1 MKRGDILCPPFLIN
15 RLLQTMND
23 IHSVNPINITVM
35 GLGNILLAD
44 EGFGVHFVRWFGERY
59 RLPDDVRL
67 VDGGTLGFGLLD
79 IVTST
84 KHLIIIDVLRVDDD
98 PGSLYRFNRD
108 EMELNMPE
116 PTSAHEVEFVDV
128 LIQAEMIDRCPEVVF
143 LCMVPKDYGGEMD
156 LKMTPLM
163 REKFPKTEE
172 LLLKE
177 LSHHNIVPKRVK
189 TDNA

>member
-1 MKRGDILCPPFLIN
+1 
-15 RLLQTMND
+15 MND
-23 IHSVNPINITVM
+23 FNQADPVNITVM

-44 EGFGVHFVRWFGERY
+44 EGFGVHFIRWFEERY
-59 RLPDDVRL
+59 RFPDDVRL

-84 KHLIIIDVLRVDDD
+84 RHLIVIDVLKSDDD
-98 PGSLYRFNRD
+98 PGSIYRFTRE

-128 LIQAEMIDRCPEVVF
+128 LIQAEIMDSCPEVVF
-143 LCMVPKDYGGEMD
+143 LCIAPKEYGGDMKLE
-156 LKMTPLM
+156 MTPLM

-177 LSHHNIVPKRVK
+177 LSNLNVVPESVK
-189 TDNA
+189 TNDA

>member
-1 MKRGDILCPPFLIN
+1 
-15 RLLQTMND
+15 MNNLYQAEP
-23 IHSVNPINITVM
+23 VNITVM

-44 EGFGVHFVRWFGERY
+44 EGFGVHFVRWFGKRY
-59 RLPDDVRL
+59 RLPDDVML

-84 KHLIIIDVLRVDDD
+84 KHLIVIDVLKADDD
-98 PGSLYRFNRD
+98 PGSLYRFSRE

-116 PTSAHEVEFVDV
+116 PTSAHEVEFVDI
-128 LIQAEMIDRCPEVVF
+128 LIQAEMMDSCPEVVF
-143 LCMVPKDYGGEMD
+143 LCIVPKEYGGDLD

-163 REKFPKTEE
+163 REKFPKAEE

-177 LSHHNIVPKRVK
+177 LSNLNIVPESVK
-189 TDNA
+189 TDDA